1 METVAKE
8 YTFHAGVN
16 HLNGTTAVYY
26 VRQASLTEEG
36 RVLRQQN
43 VIRAILDKISSQHLL
58 TNPVTMYRVM
68 NALVTML
75 TLDSNFTNPEVMKL
89 AADLDHLSGA
99 DGTFVTAPTYN
110 TFRVVSISTRPRAM
124 SSGPRSGTTR

>member
-1 METVAKE
+1 MTKE

-58 TNPVTMYRVM
+58 TNPATMYRVM

-75 TLDSNFTNPEVMKL
+75 TLDSNFTNREVMKL
-89 AADLDHLSGA
+89 AANLDHLRRLQRHLRDGA
-99 DGTFVTAPTYN
+99 HAQRFG
-110 TFRVVSISTRPRAM
+110 
-124 SSGPRSGTTR
+124 